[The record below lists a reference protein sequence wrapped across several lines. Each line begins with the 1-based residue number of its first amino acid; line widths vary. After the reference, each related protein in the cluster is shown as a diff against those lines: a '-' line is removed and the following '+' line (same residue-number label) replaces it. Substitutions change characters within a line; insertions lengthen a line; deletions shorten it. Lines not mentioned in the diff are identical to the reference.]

1 MDAAKIRAHDFID
14 NRIPKFMR
22 YFERV
27 ITQNYQ
33 SDAHLVGDK
42 LTYVDLSM
50 FQLIDGL
57 HYAFPRA
64 TKHFGEHY
72 PLLAALHDAVAERP
86 TIAAYL
92 ASERRL
98 AYNES
103 GIFRH
108 YPELDKAAR

>member
-1 MDAAKIRAHDFID
+1 M
-14 NRIPKFMR
+14 
-22 YFERV
+22 
-27 ITQNYQ
+27 
-33 SDAHLVGDK
+33 GDE

-64 TKHFGEHY
+64 MKHFGEHY

-86 TIAAYL
+86 NIAAYL

-98 AYNES
+98 GLQRI